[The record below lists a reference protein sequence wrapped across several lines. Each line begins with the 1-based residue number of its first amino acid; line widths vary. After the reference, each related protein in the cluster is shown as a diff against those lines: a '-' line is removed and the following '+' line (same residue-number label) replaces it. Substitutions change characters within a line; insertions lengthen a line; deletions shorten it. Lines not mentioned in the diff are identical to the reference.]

1 MGVLTTSMIEEI
13 KHNLADL
20 SGCSNIKLVK
30 SGNKAILYA
39 LRIAKRLGKI
49 NVFIQDQGGW
59 ITYYQYSKRLNL
71 EVIKLK
77 TDFGL
82 IDKHEL
88 AAKLDDKSVLLI
100 NSMPGY
106 LALEN
111 MNDIAAI
118 CRENRS
124 MIINDISGSIGT
136 DNAKFGDI
144 VVCSFGKDKPVNYG
158 EGGFIGVKNSD
169 YFDLIAMQEISPG
182 AGFAERIKTLNNR
195 LAKISVIREQLL
207 AGLIN
212 LGFQEKLIHPSRHG
226 INIAVRFADDT
237 EKERVINYC
246 DKNNVEYTICPR
258 YIRVECDAVSIE
270 VKRLLADDKYKI
282 FQL

>member
-1 MGVLTTSMIEEI
+1 MAEEI
-13 KHNLADL
+13 KKQLIDL

-30 SGNKAILYA
+30 SGNKAIVYA
-39 LRIAKRLGKI
+39 VRIAKRLGKTK
-49 NVFIQDQGGW
+49 VCIQDQGGW
-59 ITYYQYSKRLNL
+59 ITYYQYSMRLNL

-77 TDFGL
+77 TDCGL

-88 AAKLDDKSVLLI
+88 ASRLDDKSVLLI

-111 MNDIAAI
+111 MDDIAAI
-118 CRENRS
+118 CSENKS
-124 MIINDISGSIGT
+124 MMINDISGSIGT

-144 VVCSFGKDKPVNYG
+144 VVCSFGKDKPINYG
-158 EGGFIGVKNSD
+158 GGGFIGVKNND
-169 YFDLIAMQEISPG
+169 YFDIIVMQEIRPG
-182 AGFAERIKTLNNR
+182 AGFAERIKSLNNR
-195 LAKISVIREQLL
+195 LTEISAIREQLL

-212 LGFQEKLIHPSRHG
+212 LGFQEKLIHPSMHG
-226 INIAVRFADDT
+226 INIAVEFADET

-246 DKNNVEYTICPR
+246 NKNNIEYTICPR

-270 VKRLLADDKYKI
+270 VKRLLADDKYKK

>member
-1 MGVLTTSMIEEI
+1 MTEEI
-13 KHNLADL
+13 KKQLIEFT
-20 SGCSNIKLVK
+20 GCSNIKIVK
-30 SGNKAILYA
+30 NGNKAILYA

-49 NVFIQDQGGW
+49 NIFIQDQGGW
-59 ITYYQYSKRLNL
+59 ITYYQYPKRLNL
-71 EVIKLK
+71 EIIKLK
-77 TDFGL
+77 TNFGL

-88 AAKLDDKSVLLI
+88 ASKLDDKSVLLI

-106 LALEN
+106 LALED
-111 MNDIAAI
+111 MGDIAAI
-118 CRENRS
+118 CRENKS

-144 VVCSFGKDKPVNYG
+144 VVCSFGKDKPINYG
-158 EGGFIGVKNSD
+158 DGGFIGVKNKD
-169 YFDLIAMQEISPG
+169 YFDIIEMQEISAG
-182 AGFAERIKTLNNR
+182 AGLADRIKTLDNR
-195 LAKISVIREQLL
+195 LADINAIREQLL
-207 AGLIN
+207 AGLIS

-226 INIAVRFADDT
+226 INIAVRFADET

-270 VKRLLADDKYKI
+270 IKRLLAEDKYKT
-282 FQL
+282 FQLTKKGDI

>member
-1 MGVLTTSMIEEI
+1 MTEEI
-13 KHNLADL
+13 KKQLIEFT
-20 SGCSNIKLVK
+20 GCSNIKIVK
-30 SGNKAILYA
+30 NGNKAILYA

-49 NVFIQDQGGW
+49 NIFIQDQGGW
-59 ITYYQYSKRLNL
+59 ITYYQYPKRLNL
-71 EVIKLK
+71 EIIKLK
-77 TDFGL
+77 TNFGL

-88 AAKLDDKSVLLI
+88 ASKLDDKSVLLI

-106 LALEN
+106 LALED
-111 MNDIAAI
+111 MGDIAAI
-118 CRENRS
+118 CRENKS

-144 VVCSFGKDKPVNYG
+144 VVCSFGKDKPINYG
-158 EGGFIGVKNSD
+158 DGGFIGVKDSD
-169 YFDLIAMQEISPG
+169 YFDIIEMQEISAG
-182 AGFAERIKTLNNR
+182 AGLADRIKTLNNR
-195 LAKISVIREQLL
+195 LAEISAIRAQLL
-207 AGLIN
+207 AGLIS

-226 INIAVRFADDT
+226 INIAVRFADET

-270 VKRLLADDKYKI
+270 IKRLLAEDRYKT
-282 FQL
+282 FQLTKKGDI

>member
-1 MGVLTTSMIEEI
+1 MAEEI
-13 KHNLADL
+13 KKQLIDL

-39 LRIAKRLGKI
+39 LRIAKRLGKTK
-49 NVFIQDQGGW
+49 VFIQDQGGW
-59 ITYYQYSKRLNL
+59 ITYYQYSMRLNL

-77 TDFGL
+77 TDCGL

-88 AAKLDDKSVLLI
+88 ASRLDDKSVLLI

-111 MNDIAAI
+111 MDDIAAI
-118 CRENRS
+118 CSENKS
-124 MIINDISGSIGT
+124 MMINDISGSIGT

-144 VVCSFGKDKPVNYG
+144 VVCSFGKDKPINYG
-158 EGGFIGVKNSD
+158 GGGFIGVKNND
-169 YFDLIAMQEISPG
+169 YFDIIVMQEIRPG
-182 AGFAERIKTLNNR
+182 AGFAERIKSLNNR
-195 LAKISVIREQLL
+195 LTEISAIREQLL

-212 LGFQEKLIHPSRHG
+212 LGFQEKLIHPSMHG
-226 INIAVRFADDT
+226 INIAVEFADET

-246 DKNNVEYTICPR
+246 NKNNIEYTICPR

-270 VKRLLADDKYKI
+270 VKRLLTDDKYKK

>member
-1 MGVLTTSMIEEI
+1 MAEEI
-13 KHNLADL
+13 KKQLIDL

-39 LRIAKRLGKI
+39 LRIAKRLGKTK
-49 NVFIQDQGGW
+49 VFIQDQGGW
-59 ITYYQYSKRLNL
+59 ITYYQYSMRLNL

-77 TDFGL
+77 TDCGL

-88 AAKLDDKSVLLI
+88 ASRLDDTSVLLI

-111 MNDIAAI
+111 MDDIAAI
-118 CRENRS
+118 CSENKS
-124 MIINDISGSIGT
+124 MMINDISGSIGT

-144 VVCSFGKDKPVNYG
+144 VVCSFGKDKPINYG
-158 EGGFIGVKNSD
+158 GGGFIGVKNND
-169 YFDLIAMQEISPG
+169 YFDIIVMQEIRPG
-182 AGFAERIKTLNNR
+182 AGFAERIKSLNNR
-195 LAKISVIREQLL
+195 LTEISAIREQLL

-212 LGFQEKLIHPSRHG
+212 LGFQEKLIHPSMHG
-226 INIAVRFADDT
+226 INIAVEFADET

-246 DKNNVEYTICPR
+246 NKNNIEYTICPR

-270 VKRLLADDKYKI
+270 VKRLLTDDKYKK

>member
-1 MGVLTTSMIEEI
+1 MTEEI
-13 KHNLADL
+13 KKQLIEFT
-20 SGCSNIKLVK
+20 GCSNIKIVK
-30 SGNKAILYA
+30 NGNKAILYA

-49 NVFIQDQGGW
+49 NIFIQDQGGW
-59 ITYYQYSKRLNL
+59 ITYYQYPKRLNL
-71 EVIKLK
+71 EIIKLK
-77 TDFGL
+77 TNFGL

-88 AAKLDDKSVLLI
+88 ASKLDDKSVLLI

-111 MNDIAAI
+111 MSDIAAI
-118 CRENRS
+118 CRENKS

-144 VVCSFGKDKPVNYG
+144 VVCSFGKDKPINYG
-158 EGGFIGVKNSD
+158 DGGFIGVKDSD
-169 YFDLIAMQEISPG
+169 YFDIIEMQEISAG
-182 AGFAERIKTLNNR
+182 AGLADRIKTLDNR
-195 LAKISVIREQLL
+195 LADINAIRVQLL
-207 AGLIN
+207 ADLIS

-226 INIAVRFADDT
+226 INIAVRFADET

-246 DKNNVEYTICPR
+246 NKNNVEYTICPR

-270 VKRLLADDKYKI
+270 IKRLLAEDKYKT
-282 FQL
+282 FQLTKKGDI

>member
-1 MGVLTTSMIEEI
+1 MTEEI
-13 KHNLADL
+13 KKQLIEFT
-20 SGCSNIKLVK
+20 GCSNIKIVK
-30 SGNKAILYA
+30 NGNKAILYA

-49 NVFIQDQGGW
+49 NIFIQDQGGW
-59 ITYYQYSKRLNL
+59 ITYYQYPKRLNL
-71 EVIKLK
+71 EIIKLK
-77 TDFGL
+77 TNFGL

-88 AAKLDDKSVLLI
+88 ASKLDDKSVLLI

-111 MNDIAAI
+111 MSDIAAI
-118 CRENRS
+118 CRENKS

-144 VVCSFGKDKPVNYG
+144 VVCSFGKDKPINYG
-158 EGGFIGVKNSD
+158 DGGFIGVKDSD
-169 YFDLIAMQEISPG
+169 YFDIIEMQEISAG
-182 AGFAERIKTLNNR
+182 AGLADRIKTLDNR
-195 LAKISVIREQLL
+195 LADINAIREQLL
-207 AGLIN
+207 AGLIS

-226 INIAVRFADDT
+226 INIAVRFADET

-246 DKNNVEYTICPR
+246 NKNNVEYTICPR

-270 VKRLLADDKYKI
+270 IKRLLAEDKYKT
-282 FQL
+282 FQLTKKGDI

>member
-1 MGVLTTSMIEEI
+1 MTEEI
-13 KHNLADL
+13 KKQLIEFT
-20 SGCSNIKLVK
+20 GCSNIKIVK
-30 SGNKAILYA
+30 NGNKAILYA

-49 NVFIQDQGGW
+49 NIFIQDQGGW
-59 ITYYQYSKRLNL
+59 ITYYQYPKRLNL
-71 EVIKLK
+71 EIIKLK
-77 TDFGL
+77 TNFGL

-88 AAKLDDKSVLLI
+88 ASKLDDKSVLLI

-111 MNDIAAI
+111 MSDIAAI
-118 CRENRS
+118 CRENKS

-144 VVCSFGKDKPVNYG
+144 VVCSFGKDKPINYG
-158 EGGFIGVKNSD
+158 DGGFIGVKDSD
-169 YFDLIAMQEISPG
+169 YFDIIEMQEISAG
-182 AGFAERIKTLNNR
+182 AGLADRIKTLNNR
-195 LAKISVIREQLL
+195 LAEISAIREQLL
-207 AGLIN
+207 ADLIS

-226 INIAVRFADDT
+226 INIAVRFADET

-246 DKNNVEYTICPR
+246 NKNNVEYTICPR

-270 VKRLLADDKYKI
+270 IKRLLAEDKYKT
-282 FQL
+282 FQLTKKGDI

>member
-1 MGVLTTSMIEEI
+1 MTEEI
-13 KHNLADL
+13 KKQLIEFT
-20 SGCSNIKLVK
+20 GCSNIKIVK
-30 SGNKAILYA
+30 NGNKAILYA

-49 NVFIQDQGGW
+49 NIFIQDQGGW
-59 ITYYQYSKRLNL
+59 ITYYQYPKRLNL
-71 EVIKLK
+71 EIIKLK
-77 TDFGL
+77 TNFGL

-88 AAKLDDKSVLLI
+88 ASKLDDKSVLLI

-111 MNDIAAI
+111 MSDIAAI
-118 CRENRS
+118 CRENKS

-144 VVCSFGKDKPVNYG
+144 VVCSFGKDKPINYG
-158 EGGFIGVKNSD
+158 DGGFIGVKDSD
-169 YFDLIAMQEISPG
+169 YFDIIEMQEISAG
-182 AGFAERIKTLNNR
+182 AGLADRIKTLNNR
-195 LAKISVIREQLL
+195 LAEINAIREQLL
-207 AGLIN
+207 AGLIS

-226 INIAVRFADDT
+226 INIAVRFADET

-246 DKNNVEYTICPR
+246 NKNNVEYTICPR

-270 VKRLLADDKYKI
+270 IKRLLAEDKYKT
-282 FQL
+282 FQLTKKGDI